1 MASASG
7 WPYNKPLVIN
17 HQMDAPKGAGNGCF
31 EEFHHPDYR
40 LRHKLQYR
48 LKEGALI
55 ALGAMCLYLLMALL
69 TYNVAD
75 PAWDNSVQ
83 VERIINAGG
92 SIGAW
97 LSSALFGALG
107 YFAYIFPSCWPP
119 RPGRCFAPVINPGTG
134 TAGCFPGTA
143 SVWSS

>member
-1 MASASG
+1 MLHRSRVGAGAWQLASASG

-17 HQMDAPKGAGNGCF
+17 HQMDAPRAQEMAVLKNSTTQIT
-31 EEFHHPDYR
+31 DW
-40 LRHKLQYR
+40 RHKLQYR

-83 VERIINAGG
+83 VERIMNAE
-92 SIGAW
+92 
-97 LSSALFGALG
+97 
-107 YFAYIFPSCWPP
+107 
-119 RPGRCFAPVINPGTG
+119 NPGWRHLS
-134 TAGCFPGTA
+134 ADPA
-143 SVWSS
+143 SRT